1 MKNRWQLCE
10 ALCGVALL
18 LCGTSLA
25 SDTNSPVKVFIL
37 AGDENMLRQG
47 SIDGISRSP
56 GAKRE
61 DAAAVADKP
70 GTLLSVIKEEP
81 RFGFLKGSD
90 GTWAVRKDVALYD
103 AHPLANNTRDPAR
116 LLQVSSDPA
125 DPRGYGVG
133 PDLMFGQVIGEK
145 IDDPVLLI
153 RFATKHPIWFRRGS
167 RSLGYD
173 FLSPSGGGGLDLNGG
188 WDVIH
193 FNHGVWD
200 QATLD
205 PKTGQRAQPG
215 KGVIRISIE
224 DYEKNLR
231 TIVARLKQTK
241 DTLIWASTTPIL
253 VGSEPGYAGGEMV
266 DKYNAVAAKVMQEN
280 GVLIDDLNA
289 ECRRMG
295 KPKALNVHDV
305 GDLAPKVTETV
316 LAALKARENPS
327 RPLPRVLFIG
337 DSITG
342 TYWEKVQKNLD
353 GKAFVAKNPG
363 NGEHSGTGARL
374 INQWIDLKQYLLN
387 GQEYLELIDGVKQTF
402 KDFDRYCPAF
412 SGRTPELAGFV
423 WFQGIADA
431 QSDAFTVGYE
441 KNVTGFIQDVRREF
455 SKPNLPFVVAALGQY
470 GDKMQPNTR
479 KVHDAQMAV
488 GYSAKHPDFKGNVA
502 SVDTIPFFFPK
513 EKSPGGREWDYS
525 NNAQSFLLIG
535 EAMGQAMVELLRN
548 AK

>member
-1 MKNRWQLCE
+1 MKTIFGKLWLLA
-10 ALCGVALL
+10 ALGWGA
-18 LCGTSLA
+18 SLA
-25 SDTNSPVKVFIL
+25 AASEKTVKVFIL

-47 SIDGISRSP
+47 SIDGTPREPSKRNPAPVSP
-56 GAKRE
+56 S
-61 DAAAVADKP
+61 DKP
-70 GTLLSVIKEEP
+70 GNLLKVLKDTP
-81 RFGFLKGSD
+81 RFSFLRDAD
-90 GTWAVRKDVALYD
+90 GKWTQRKDVALYD

-116 LLQVSSDPA
+116 LLHVPSDPA
-125 DPRGYGVG
+125 DPRGFGVG
-133 PDLMFGQVIGEK
+133 ADLMFGHVIGEK

-153 RFATKHPIWFRRGS
+153 RFATKHPIWFCRGS

-173 FLSPSGGGGLDLNGG
+173 FLSPSGGGGLDLDGG

-205 PKTGQRAQPG
+205 PKTGQRAEPG
-215 KGVIRISIE
+215 KGVIRTSIE

-241 DTLIWASTTPIL
+241 ATLIWASTTPIL
-253 VGSEPGYAGGEMV
+253 VGSAPGYAGGEMV

-305 GDLAPKVTETV
+305 GNLAPKVTETV

-342 TYWEKVQKNLD
+342 GYWEQVQKNLD

-387 GQEYLELIDGVKQTF
+387 GQEYLELIDGVKQAL
-402 KDFDRYCPAF
+402 KDFDRYCPDFA
-412 SGRTPELAGFV
+412 GRTPELAGFV

-431 QSDAFTVGYE
+431 QSNAFAAGYE
-441 KNVTGFIQDVRREF
+441 KNMAGFIQDVRRELN
-455 SKPNLPFVVAALGQY
+455 KPNLPFVVTALGQY
-470 GDKMQPNTR
+470 GNAMVPNTR

-488 GYSAKHPDFKGNVA
+488 GDPVKHPEFKGNVA

-513 EKSPGGREWDYS
+513 EKSSGGREWDFS
-525 NNAQSFLLIG
+525 NNAESFLLIG
-535 EAMGQAMVELLRN
+535 EAMGQAMLELTT
-548 AK
+548 KQK